1 MSCSGDYYL
10 CLRHQYDLKCWVHE
24 LNGAQGMALK
34 YMFDSSGHAKAVG
47 WARQEIKDA
56 VEKVAKRFMKWI
68 KNAE

>member
-1 MSCSGDYYL
+1 MSGSGDFYL

-24 LNGAQGMALK
+24 LNQVLDIALK
-34 YMFDSSGHAKAVG
+34 FLFDTSGHAKGVG

-56 VEKVAKRFMKWI
+56 VEKVEKRFKKWM